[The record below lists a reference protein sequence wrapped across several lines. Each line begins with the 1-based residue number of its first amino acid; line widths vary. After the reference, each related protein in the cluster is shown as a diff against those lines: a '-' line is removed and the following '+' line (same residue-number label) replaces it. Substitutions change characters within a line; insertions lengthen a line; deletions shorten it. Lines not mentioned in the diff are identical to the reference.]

1 MKNLFRNAAADIPS
15 AVVVFLVA
23 LPLCLGIAL
32 GSGAP
37 LFAGIIAGIVGGVV
51 IGSLS
56 GSNLSVAG
64 PAAGLTAIVV
74 VAIGKMPVYE
84 AFLLSVVIAGIL
96 QIIFGFIKAG
106 IIGDYVPNS
115 VIRGM
120 LAAIGII
127 LILKQ
132 LPHLVGYDKNFS
144 GDEAFF
150 QIDRKNTFSELLY
163 SLNFLSLGAV
173 IIGLVS
179 IGILVLWDLPFIKKR
194 PLFKFIPGPLVVV
207 ITGTIISIGLQ
218 SIGGHW
224 DLAPNHF
231 VSLPVAKDLQ
241 SFAGFFRLPD
251 WQYLGNYHVWV
262 TGLTIALVASL
273 ETLLSIEAIDKLDP
287 YNRSTPTDRELKAQ
301 GIGNLI
307 SGMLG
312 GLPIT
317 SVIVRSSANLNA
329 GAKSRLS
336 TITHGL
342 LLLLSVLLI
351 PGLLNT
357 IPLSALAAILIMTG
371 YKLAKPTLFRE
382 FHSKGWDQF
391 VPFVVTIIAIL
402 LSDLL
407 IGILIGIGV
416 ALFFLVRSNFR
427 SAVMIVHDQNKY
439 LLRFRKDVSFLNKPI
454 VKDKLEAVPGGSYVL
469 IDLTRSD
476 FIDKDV
482 VDVINEFMHHAHLKN
497 IRVEIR
503 KSQYKT
509 AHQAVGTQEAADVKA
524 A

>member
-1 MKNLFRNAAADIPS
+1 
-15 AVVVFLVA
+15 
-23 LPLCLGIAL
+23 
-32 GSGAP
+32 
-37 LFAGIIAGIVGGVV
+37 
-51 IGSLS
+51 
-56 GSNLSVAG
+56 
-64 PAAGLTAIVV
+64 
-74 VAIGKMPVYE
+74 
-84 AFLLSVVIAGIL
+84 
-96 QIIFGFIKAG
+96 
-106 IIGDYVPNS
+106 
-115 VIRGM
+115 
-120 LAAIGII
+120 
-127 LILKQ
+127 
-132 LPHLVGYDKNFS
+132 
-144 GDEAFF
+144 
-150 QIDRKNTFSELLY
+150 
-163 SLNFLSLGAV
+163 
-173 IIGLVS
+173 
-179 IGILVLWDLPFIKKR
+179 
-194 PLFKFIPGPLVVV
+194 
-207 ITGTIISIGLQ
+207 
-218 SIGGHW
+218 
-224 DLAPNHF
+224 
-231 VSLPVAKDLQ
+231 
-241 SFAGFFRLPD
+241 
-251 WQYLGNYHVWV
+251 
-262 TGLTIALVASL
+262 
-273 ETLLSIEAIDKLDP
+273 
-287 YNRSTPTDRELKAQ
+287 
-301 GIGNLI
+301 
-307 SGMLG
+307 MLG

-336 TITHGL
+336 TIIHGL

-371 YKLAKPTLFRE
+371 YKLAKPTLFKE

-454 VKDKLEAVPGGSYVL
+454 VKDKLESVPSASYVL
-469 IDLTRSD
+469 IDLTRAD

-509 AHQAVGTQEAADVKA
+509 AHQAVGIQESAGIKA